1 MHLPRR
7 FQLLFLLF
15 KLLITNRSNY
25 VPVYTLQCE
34 RTQLTRLFV
43 KVSKVTLQTLFA
55 DTLDASSDRFVE
67 NGARLNIS
75 LADSSYQ
82 NLHRSC
88 SFLFFVNTFTTPESN
103 NSYRER
109 EGMSQGTSSGPNV
122 LFDKTHD
129 VACII
134 YHARGESWLYSASI
148 EHWVEYRWITDY
160 RPERGHPISRLPRG
174 LETIFYGHISSL
186 SFPFS
191 PSLSFSLLSTSFFPT
206 TRSACISF
214 FFSFFSLFFWSS
226 VPSLFPFLLLSLCR
240 LCTRRHQSAGPIGEC
255 FYPDE
260 SSHPEARKE
269 IAPDFVSFCS
279 GRPPPV
285 GRFVSHDFRNIA
297 GIGQIRFTVNE

>member
-1 MHLPRR
+1 MLILCRIANISDRSFIEISGINYLWRKSANNLCSSCIMYNNENFQMHLPRR

-148 EHWVEYRWITDY
+148 EH
-160 RPERGHPISRLPRG
+160 
-174 LETIFYGHISSL
+174 
-186 SFPFS
+186 
-191 PSLSFSLLSTSFFPT
+191 
-206 TRSACISF
+206 
-214 FFSFFSLFFWSS
+214 
-226 VPSLFPFLLLSLCR
+226 
-240 LCTRRHQSAGPIGEC
+240 
-255 FYPDE
+255 
-260 SSHPEARKE
+260 
-269 IAPDFVSFCS
+269 
-279 GRPPPV
+279 
-285 GRFVSHDFRNIA
+285 
-297 GIGQIRFTVNE
+297 